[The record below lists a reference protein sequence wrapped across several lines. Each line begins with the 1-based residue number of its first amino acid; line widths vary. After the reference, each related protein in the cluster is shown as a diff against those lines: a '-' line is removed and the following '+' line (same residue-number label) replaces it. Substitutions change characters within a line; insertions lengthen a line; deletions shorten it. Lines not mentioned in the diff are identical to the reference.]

1 MSKNVPSLKLSWAA
15 AKLLRAGVLVAILV
29 FVCAVAFR
37 NPYYAGI
44 ITVTAIAAILTM
56 AVNLSAY
63 AGVLMFATGGL
74 YGVGAYT
81 YANLSLF
88 GRSAFVAL
96 IAAAAMSMVVGF
108 VMIIA
113 SLRLRGIYF
122 ALSTLIGNLILSAIF
137 LNLTWLTAGP
147 RGMSNIPAPVFWLP
161 GVGDVAF
168 VGYLQTYLVLA
179 ILVVW
184 LCASWWMLHTKTGV
198 YLEAIRHDDVLSTT
212 LGIDILKYR
221 LLAFLPSAGMM
232 GLAGGLYSGYTTS
245 ITPDNFDIFLS
256 FTILTFV
263 NVGGRGT
270 FAGPIIA
277 AVILSALVYIFQ
289 PIYMVRNLLYGS
301 LLILVILISPD
312 GIMGIAKRLQ
322 LWRRSYAR

>member
-1 MSKNVPSLKLSWAA
+1 MPQNGWPSDWTKWLQGS
-15 AKLLRAGVLVAILV
+15 VLVILV
-29 FVCAVAFR
+29 LLVCTVAFR

-44 ITVTAIAAILTM
+44 VTITGIAAILTM
-56 AVNLSAY
+56 SVNLSAY
-63 AGVLMFATGGL
+63 AGVLMFASGGL

-81 YANLSLF
+81 YANLSLL
-88 GRSAFVAL
+88 GQSAL
-96 IAAAAMSMVVGF
+96 IALVSAAAMSAAVGF

-122 ALSTLIGNLILSAIF
+122 ALSTLIGNLILTAIF

-147 RGMSNIPAPVFWLP
+147 RGMSNIPPPVFWVP
-161 GVGDVAF
+161 GIGEIAF
-168 VGYLQTYLVLA
+168 VGYLQAYLVLA
-179 ILVVW
+179 VLAAW
-184 LCASWWMLHTKTGV
+184 LYASWWLLHTRVGV
-198 YLEAIRHDDVLSTT
+198 YLEAIRHDDMLSAT

-221 LLAFLPSAGMM
+221 LLAFLPSAAMM
-232 GLAGGLYSGYTTS
+232 GLAGGLYAGYTSS

-256 FTILTFV
+256 FMILTFV

-277 AVILSALVYIFQ
+277 AVVLSALVYVFQ
-289 PIYMVRNLLYGS
+289 PIYMVRNLLYGL

-312 GIMGIAKRLQ
+312 GIMGIIKRLQ
-322 LWRRSYAR
+322 LWQRGYAK

>member
-1 MSKNVPSLKLSWAA
+1 MKWTT
-15 AKLLRAGVLVAILV
+15 AKSLRATVLIAIVVLV
-29 FVCAVAFR
+29 CTVAFR

-44 ITVTAIAAILTM
+44 ITVTAITAILTM

-63 AGVLMFATGGL
+63 AGVLMFASGGL

-81 YANLSLF
+81 YANLTLL
-88 GRSAFVAL
+88 GYSALLSL
-96 IAAAAMSMVVGF
+96 IAAAAMSMVVGL

-147 RGMSNIPAPVFWLP
+147 RGMSNIPTPTFWVP
-161 GVGDVAF
+161 GIGDVVF

-184 LCASWWMLHTKTGV
+184 LCVSWLMLHAKIGI
-198 YLEAIRHDDVLSTT
+198 YLEAIRHDDMLSTT

-221 LLAFLPSAGMM
+221 LLAFLPSAAMM
-232 GLAGGLYSGYTTS
+232 GLAGGLYSGYTSS
-245 ITPDNFDIFLS
+245 ITPANFDIFLS
-256 FTILTFV
+256 FMILTFV

-277 AVILSALVYIFQ
+277 AVILSAFVYLFQ
-289 PIYMVRNLLYGS
+289 PIYMVRNLLYGL
-301 LLILVILISPD
+301 LLILVILISPE
-312 GIMGIAKRLQ
+312 GLMGIIKRLQ
-322 LWRRSYAR
+322 LWQRGYSR

>member
-1 MSKNVPSLKLSWAA
+1 MVRLTSTFQSPRGNWRLV
-15 AKLLRAGVLVAILV
+15 VLGTILV
-29 FVCAVAFR
+29 IVGAIAYR

-63 AGVLMFATGGL
+63 AGVLMFASGGL

-81 YANLSLF
+81 YANLSLLEQP
-88 GRSAFVAL
+88 SFVAL
-96 IAAAAMSMVVGF
+96 IAAAVMATIVGLA
-108 VMIIA
+108 MIIA

-122 ALSTLIGNLILSAIF
+122 ALSTLIGNLILSAMF

-147 RGMSNIPAPVFWLP
+147 RGMSNIPAPVISLP
-161 GVGDVAF
+161 GIGQIAF

-179 ILVVW
+179 ILVAW
-184 LCASWWMLHTKTGV
+184 LFLAWRILHSKAGY
-198 YLEAIRHDDVLSTT
+198 YLEAIRHDDLLSTT

-221 LLAFLPSAGMM
+221 LLAFLPSAAMM
-232 GLAGGLYSGYTTS
+232 GLAGGLYAGYTSS

-270 FAGPIIA
+270 FVGPIIA
-277 AVILSALVYIFQ
+277 AVILSALVYLFQ
-289 PIYMVRNLLYGS
+289 PVYMVRNLLYGL

-312 GIMGIAKRLQ
+312 GIMGIVKQLQ
-322 LWRRSYAR
+322 SRRRGFAQ

>member
-1 MSKNVPSLKLSWAA
+1 MSKNVPSLTLSGSA
-15 AKLLRAGVLVAILV
+15 AKLLRAGVLIAIL
-29 FVCAVAFR
+29 FLVCTVAFR

-81 YANLSLF
+81 YANLSLL

-108 VMIIA
+108 VIIIA

-147 RGMSNIPAPVFWLP
+147 RGMSNIPPPVFWLP

-179 ILVVW
+179 ILVAW
-184 LCASWWMLHTKTGV
+184 LFASWRILHTKTGI

-212 LGIDILKYR
+212 LGIHILKYR
-221 LLAFLPSAGMM
+221 LLAFLPSAAMM

-312 GIMGIAKRLQ
+312 GIMGIAKSLQ
-322 LWRRSYAR
+322 SWRRGYPR

>member
-1 MSKNVPSLKLSWAA
+1 MNWAP
-15 AKLLRAGVLVAILV
+15 AKSLRATVLIAIVVLV
-29 FVCAVAFR
+29 CMVAFR

-63 AGVLMFATGGL
+63 AGVLMFASGGL

-81 YANLSLF
+81 YANLTLI
-88 GRSAFVAL
+88 GHSALLAL
-96 IAAAAMSMVVGF
+96 IAAAAMSMVVGL

-147 RGMSNIPAPVFWLP
+147 RGMSNIPPPIFWLP
-161 GVGDVAF
+161 GIGNVAF
-168 VGYLQTYLVLA
+168 VGYLQAYLVLA
-179 ILVVW
+179 ILVAW
-184 LCASWWMLHTKTGV
+184 LYVSWLMLHTKTGI
-198 YLEAIRHDDVLSTT
+198 YLEAIRHDDMLSTT
-212 LGIDILKYR
+212 LGINILKYR
-221 LLAFLPSAGMM
+221 LLAFLPSAAMM
-232 GLAGGLYSGYTTS
+232 GLAGGLYSGYTSS

-256 FTILTFV
+256 FMILTFV

-277 AVILSALVYIFQ
+277 AVILSALVYLFQ
-289 PIYMVRNLLYGS
+289 PIYMVRNLLYGL

-312 GIMGIAKRLQ
+312 GLMGIVKRLQ
-322 LWRRSYAR
+322 LWQCRYSR